1 MNLLDLIIV
10 LVVLAA
16 AVAGFRRG
24 FILGVYELV
33 LIGVGF
39 LFAAATYRPI
49 AGQLERFLDFQTA
62 ILNVIAFI
70 LAIMLFQLIASF
82 TTGNIIR
89 WSRRAIGF
97 VPGASLLDRIGG
109 ILPGLVHG
117 VLLATLL
124 VLPLGFFATPGAFG
138 NQLAGSRL
146 ATNLYSES
154 SNIILRAVT
163 GAGLDVGDFVAVT
176 PRRTDGGY
184 ILPFEVN
191 SGLEVDQAAEA
202 RMLELVNAE
211 RATAG
216 LQPLEMD
223 PALTEVARAHSVD
236 MFQNGY
242 FAHES
247 PTTGSPFDR
256 INAAGITYVVAGENL
271 ALAPTLSVAHEG
283 LMDSPG
289 HRANILEPS
298 FGRVGIGAISSPGRG
313 TMYTQLFRD

>member
-1 MNLLDLIIV
+1 MNLLDLIIL
-10 LVVLAA
+10 LVILSA

-62 ILNVIAFI
+62 ILNIIAFI
-70 LAIMLFQLIASF
+70 VAIMLFQLIASF

-97 VPGASLLDRIGG
+97 VPGASIVDRIGG
-109 ILPGLVHG
+109 VLPGLVHG
-117 VLLATLL
+117 LLLATLL
-124 VLPLGFFATPGAFG
+124 VLPIGYFATPDAFQ
-138 NQLAGSRL
+138 NQLADSRF
-146 ATNLYSES
+146 AIRLYRDS
-154 SNIILRAVT
+154 SNIILRTVT

-176 PRRTDGGY
+176 PRQTDGGY
-184 ILPFEVN
+184 VLPFEVT
-191 SGLEVDQAAEA
+191 SGLEVDQSAEEQMLALVNEERIAAGLEPLV
-202 RMLELVNAE
+202 MDPELV
-211 RATAG
+211 
-216 LQPLEMD
+216 P
-223 PALTEVARAHSVD
+223 VARAHSED
-236 MFQNGY
+236 MFRNGY
-242 FAHES
+242 FSHES

-256 INAAGITYVVAGENL
+256 INAAGISYVVAGENL
-271 ALAPTLSVAHEG
+271 ALAPTLSIAHEG

-298 FGRVGIGAISSPGRG
+298 FGRVGIGAINSPGRG